1 MKNRNLEM
9 VYFLQDMCQ
18 KVNFIYLLTHAGIP
32 SSPAACRTR
41 FLPAADQPG
50 EQCGGRGADEKRH
63 CPARLRAEEQKPD
76 CGTDDGIASTGG
88 ERAQE
93 LLPGAAAGHE
103 NTAEK
108 NGQHVDGA
116 CRGGYLLLR
125 DHTCH
130 DERRAQRGKH
140 ERENAGQCEGQKN
153 GLKKSAADRLSLH
166 SGPLLFFTSVCVSA

>member
-76 CGTDDGIASTGG
+76 YGTDDGIASTGG

-93 LLPGAAAGHE
+93 LLRRTDLSVGE
-103 NTAEK
+103 I
-108 NGQHVDGA
+108 A
-116 CRGGYLLLR
+116 CRVGYTTPGYFGRLYKKYLGI
-125 DHTCH
+125 TPEQ
-130 DERRAQRGKH
+130 ERMSK
-140 ERENAGQCEGQKN
+140 
-153 GLKKSAADRLSLH
+153 
-166 SGPLLFFTSVCVSA
+166 